1 MLGLGD
7 WFVFAAMMGSIL
19 ITAVCVVFGIITW
32 NSGTEDKDK

>member
-7 WFVFAAMMGSIL
+7 WFVVAAMVGNLL

-32 NSGTEDKDK
+32 NSGTEGKDK